1 MIEVSPNFAIGY
13 YISILIGYLVYK
25 VVISPDDVTPL
36 IGGLFIAAILVGEF
50 MISVGMTKTV
60 CGFEQWGFSAMA
72 TFVPWILIAGMIKF
86 ILMIRPGWL
95 VPFSNT
101 IGYFLSSAIFSLSDT
116 FKKLLV
122 PNTNLSAAGAV
133 AGAAAGAVAGAAA
146 GAMPATGT
154 PDNGKEVSKALQ
166 EIYEDESLLIN
177 QMTPDNVDAM
187 ITKFVTV
194 GIMLNPAGFEKAY
207 PDYKPNSAETY
218 NGFITKIK
226 KAVFFKL
233 YISEFIWLLLSGILV
248 ISITFNYIVNYGCK
262 MTAEQ
267 IEKKQAKMAAAS
279 AAAADAAANEPSTES
294 KSTD

>member
-13 YISILIGYLVYK
+13 YVSILIGYLVYK
-25 VVISPDDVTPL
+25 VVIIPGDVSPL

-122 PNTNLSAAGAV
+122 PNTNLSAAGA
-133 AGAAAGAVAGAAA
+133 AAGAT
-146 GAMPATGT
+146 PATGT

-177 QMTPDNVDAM
+177 QMTPENVMDM
-187 ITKFVTV
+187 ITKFTTV
-194 GIMLNPAGFEKAY
+194 GIMLNSAGFEKAY
-207 PDYKPNSAETY
+207 LEYSPNGAETY
-218 NGFITKIK
+218 NGFITQIE

-267 IEKKQAKMAAAS
+267 IEKKQAKMAAVS
-279 AAAADAAANEPSTES
+279 AAAADAAANEPSDES
-294 KSTD
+294 TSRD

>member
-13 YISILIGYLVYK
+13 YVSILIGYLVYK

-122 PNTNLSAAGAV
+122 PNTNLSAAGAD
-133 AGAAAGAVAGAAA
+133 AAAGAT
-146 GAMPATGT
+146 PATGT

-177 QMTPDNVDAM
+177 QMTPENVDAM
-187 ITKFVTV
+187 IAKFTTV
-194 GIMLNPAGFEKAY
+194 GIMLTSAGFKEEYPAY
-207 PDYKPNSAETY
+207 GVAADETY
-218 NGFITKIK
+218 IGFIKQLK

-267 IEKKQAKMAAAS
+267 IEKKQAKMAAVS
-279 AAAADAAANEPSTES
+279 AASADAAATEPSTVS
-294 KSTD
+294 QSTD

>member
-13 YISILIGYLVYK
+13 YVSILIGYLVYK
-25 VVISPDDVTPL
+25 VVISPKDVTPL

-122 PNTNLSAAGAV
+122 PNTNLSAA
-133 AGAAAGAVAGAAA
+133 AAGAGPGAT
-146 GAMPATGT
+146 PATGT

-177 QMTPDNVDAM
+177 QMTPENVDAM
-187 ITKFVTV
+187 IAKFVTV
-194 GIMLNPAGFEKAY
+194 GIMLNPSGFAKAY
-207 PDYKPNSAETY
+207 DYGAAANETY
-218 NGFITKIK
+218 NGFITQIK

>member
-13 YISILIGYLVYK
+13 YVSILIGYLVYK
-25 VVISPDDVTPL
+25 VVITPRDVTPL

-122 PNTNLSAAGAV
+122 PNTNLSAA
-133 AGAAAGAVAGAAA
+133 AAGAGPGAT
-146 GAMPATGT
+146 PATGT

-177 QMTPDNVDAM
+177 QMTPENVMDM
-187 ITKFVTV
+187 ITKFTTV
-194 GIMLNPAGFEKAY
+194 GIMLNSAGFEKAY
-207 PDYKPNSAETY
+207 PAYSPNGAETY
-218 NGFITKIK
+218 NGFITQIE

-267 IEKKQAKMAAAS
+267 IEKKQAKMAAV
-279 AAAADAAANEPSTES
+279 
-294 KSTD
+294 

>member
-13 YISILIGYLVYK
+13 YVSILIGYLVYK

-101 IGYFLSSAIFSLSDT
+101 IGYFLSSAIFSLNDT

-122 PNTNLSAAGAV
+122 PNTNLSAT
-133 AGAAAGAVAGAAA
+133 AAGAGAGAT
-146 GAMPATGT
+146 PATGT

-177 QMTPDNVDAM
+177 QMTPENVDAM
-187 ITKFVTV
+187 IAKFVTV
-194 GIMLNPAGFEKAY
+194 GIMLNPAGFANAY
-207 PDYKPNSAETY
+207 PDYGVAAGEAY
-218 NGFITKIK
+218 NGFITQLK

-267 IEKKQAKMAAAS
+267 IEKKQAKMAAVS
-279 AAAADAAANEPSTES
+279 AASADAAATEPTTVS

>member
-101 IGYFLSSAIFSLSDT
+101 IGYFLSSAFFSLSDT

-133 AGAAAGAVAGAAA
+133 AG
-146 GAMPATGT
+146 MPATGT

-177 QMTPDNVDAM
+177 QMTPENVDAM
-187 ITKFVTV
+187 IAKFVTV
-194 GIMLNPAGFEKAY
+194 GIMLNPVGFENAY

-267 IEKKQAKMAAAS
+267 IEKKQAKMAAVS
-279 AAAADAAANEPSTES
+279 AAAADAAANEPTSVS
-294 KSTD
+294 QSRD

>member
-1 MIEVSPNFAIGY
+1 MIEITPNFAIGY
-13 YISILIGYLVYK
+13 YVSILIGYLVYK

-36 IGGLFIAAILVGEF
+36 IGGLFVAVILVGEF

-122 PNTNLSAAGAV
+122 PNTNLSAADT
-133 AGAAAGAVAGAAA
+133 AATSSTETPGTPGT
-146 GAMPATGT
+146 PGT

-177 QMTPDNVDAM
+177 QMTPENVMDM
-187 ITKFVTV
+187 ITKFTTV
-194 GIMLNPAGFEKAY
+194 GIMLTPASFAKAY
-207 PDYKPNSAETY
+207 PGPNSAEIY
-218 NGFITKIK
+218 NGFITNLK
-226 KAVFFKL
+226 KAVYFKL

-248 ISITFNYIVNYGCK
+248 ISITFNYIVSYGCK

-267 IEKKQAKMAAAS
+267 IEKKQAKMAALS
-279 AAAADAAANEPSTES
+279 AASADAAANEPSTVS

>member
-25 VVISPDDVTPL
+25 VVISPNDVTPL

-122 PNTNLSAAGAV
+122 PNTNLSAAPATGAT
-133 AGAAAGAVAGAAA
+133 
-146 GAMPATGT
+146 PATGT

-177 QMTPDNVDAM
+177 QMTPENVEDM
-187 ITKFVTV
+187 IQKFTTV
-194 GIMLNPAGFEKAY
+194 GIMLTSAGFVKEY
-207 PDYKPNSAETY
+207 PKYQPNGADY
-218 NGFITKIK
+218 NGFITQLK

-267 IEKKQAKMAAAS
+267 IEKKQAKMAAVS
-279 AAAADAAANEPSTES
+279 AASADAAANEPSTVA

>member
-13 YISILIGYLVYK
+13 YVSILIGYLVYK

-122 PNTNLSAAGAV
+122 PNTNLSAAGADAGAS
-133 AGAAAGAVAGAAA
+133 AGAAEGAT
-146 GAMPATGT
+146 PATGT

-177 QMTPDNVDAM
+177 QMTPENVDAM
-187 ITKFVTV
+187 IAKFVTV
-194 GIMLNPAGFEKAY
+194 GIMLNPDGFAKEYPAYGVAAG
-207 PDYKPNSAETY
+207 ETY
-218 NGFITKIK
+218 IGFITQIK

>member
-13 YISILIGYLVYK
+13 YVSILIGYLVYK

-122 PNTNLSAAGAV
+122 PNTNLSAAAAG
-133 AGAAAGAVAGAAA
+133 AGAAAGAT
-146 GAMPATGT
+146 PATGT

-177 QMTPDNVDAM
+177 QMTPENVNAM
-187 ITKFVTV
+187 IAKFVTV
-194 GIMLNPAGFEKAY
+194 GIMLNPPGFADAY
-207 PDYKPNSAETY
+207 PAYGAAAGETY
-218 NGFITKIK
+218 NGFITQIK

-267 IEKKQAKMAAAS
+267 IEKKQAKMAAVS
-279 AAAADAAANEPSTES
+279 AAAADAAANEPSTVS

>member
-13 YISILIGYLVYK
+13 YVSILIGYLVYK

-122 PNTNLSAAGAV
+122 PNTNLSAAA
-133 AGAAAGAVAGAAA
+133 AGAAEGAT
-146 GAMPATGT
+146 PATGT

-177 QMTPDNVDAM
+177 QMTPENVDAM
-187 ITKFVTV
+187 IAKFVTV
-194 GIMLNPAGFEKAY
+194 GIMLNPAGFAKAY
-207 PDYKPNSAETY
+207 PMYNPNSAETY
-218 NGFITKIK
+218 NGFITQIK

-267 IEKKQAKMAAAS
+267 IEKKQAKMAAVS
-279 AAAADAAANEPSTES
+279 AASADAAATEPTTVSQ
-294 KSTD
+294 STD